1 MKEIKITVIFILLLT
16 SYLQVMN
23 AQNVQSNNL
32 KKQENQKM
40 KDQSEIYFAGGCFW
54 GTEHFLKQIGGVE
67 STLVGYAN
75 GNIANP
81 TYEQVCSGNT
91 NFAETVKVTYDPRKV
106 RLPC

>member
-40 KDQSEIYFAGGCFW
+40 KDQSEIYFAGDAF
-54 GTEHFLKQIGGVE
+54 GGQ
-67 STLVGYAN
+67 S
-75 GNIANP
+75 I
-81 TYEQVCSGNT
+81 
-91 NFAETVKVTYDPRKV
+91 F
-106 RLPC
+106 